1 MLKSLFVFQAV
12 VDFLFGIP
20 LIVAPSTV
28 LSLYGLSTDGTGLFV
43 AQWLGAVFTIL
54 AWISWY
60 ARNWADSEPRR
71 VVIRAAFSGAVIG
84 LLASLNFQLGPA
96 ANTTTWVFVVLPAI
110 FVVGWGY
117 FSYATMRPMTKP
129 QPA

>member
-43 AQWLGAVFTIL
+43 AQWLGAVFPIL
-54 AWISWY
+54 AWISWC
-60 ARNWADSEPRR
+60 ARHWGDSEARC
-71 VVIRAAFSGAVIG
+71 VVLRPAFSGAAIR
-84 LLASLNFQLGPA
+84 LLASLDWRLRPSA
-96 ANTTTWVFVVLPAI
+96 STSTWSVVVLPVI
-110 FVVGWGY
+110 L
-117 FSYATMRPMTKP
+117 
-129 QPA
+129 